1 MKVIVNENEI
11 GILYKNGVFKCLL
24 FPGKHRTWSALGE
37 KILKYETYG
46 RLDCTELNIHI
57 LRKDT
62 KFLSLVAIIDVPDDK
77 LALHFID
84 GRIANVLKPGSYVF
98 WNLFEKNTF
107 EIIDVSE
114 PDTAAK
120 LPTSYIK
127 YMPYNYITQQDV
139 DDGEI
144 GLLFYNGVYQ
154 RTLGAGTYYF
164 WNHTTNVT
172 VQKVDIRIKHLDI
185 SGQEILTADKV
196 NLRVNFVC
204 SYQVIDPINVTTKL
218 KDYKTQLHVMVQL
231 IMREFVGKYRFDE
244 LLRQKDSIGGYV
256 LEKLKER
263 ENGFFVRFT
272 DAGIKDIILPGEIR
286 DIMNTVLV
294 AEKSAQASVIT
305 RREETAATK
314 SLLETAKLMDE
325 NTTLYKLKELEYLE
339 RICTTVGNLSVDSG
353 GGIIANLRELL
364 AVR

>member
-1 MKVIVNENEI
+1 MKVIINENEI
-11 GILYKNGVFKCLL
+11 GLLYKNGVFKCLL
-24 FPGKHRTWSALGE
+24 SPGKHRFWSALGE
-37 KILKYETYG
+37 RILQFETSG
-46 RLDCTELNIHI
+46 MLDCTEVNIHI
-57 LRKDT
+57 LIKDV
-62 KFLSLVAIIDVPDDK
+62 KFLSFVAISDVPDDK

-84 GRIANVLKPGSYVF
+84 GRIANVLKPGFYVF
-98 WNLFEKNTF
+98 WNVFEKNTF
-107 EIIDVSE
+107 EIIDVTE
-114 PDTAAK
+114 PDTAMN

-127 YMPYNYITQQDV
+127 YMPYNWITQQDV

-154 RTLGAGTYYF
+154 RTLDAGTYYF
-164 WNHTTNVT
+164 WNHTVKVT
-172 VQKVDIRIKHLDI
+172 VQKVDIRIKHLDV

-196 NLRVNFVC
+196 SLRVNFVC
-204 SYQVIDPINVTTKL
+204 SYQVVDPINVITKL
-218 KDYKTQLHVMVQL
+218 KDCKTQLYVMVQL

-263 ENGFFVRFT
+263 ESEFFVKFT

-294 AEKSAQASVIT
+294 AEKTAQASVIT

-325 NTTLYKLKELEYLE
+325 NSTLYKLKELEYLE
-339 RICTTVGNLSVDSG
+339 RICKTVGNLSVDSG

-364 AVR
+364 AAR